1 MAPLSAREL
10 PLAAAY
16 STPLLSHG
24 VETAEL
30 NACSTLRV
38 KLPPMPTPS
47 QPLPSYFPTAAQ
59 DWAVAHPWWSTLIG
73 GTALVLLGWLAFR
86 LTREVLIVALN
97 RLGARVRAKWDD
109 ALQKRRFFH
118 RLAYLV
124 PLIIY
129 RAGLPYLP
137 AFGAGI
143 QNLLDRL
150 LVTGMIIVIARAISA
165 FVTAFGDLH
174 AQTPNA
180 HLRPIKGYLQ
190 VVIIIAY
197 LLAAIT
203 VIATLLD
210 QNPAVILS
218 GVGAASAVLL
228 LIFRDTILGLVA
240 GVQLTSNDLIR
251 VGDWIEMPQ
260 FNADGDVIDIALNNV
275 TVKNFDETFTVIPA
289 HHFLDHSFRNWR
301 GMQDSGGRR
310 MKRSLLIDISSVHF
324 LTPEDIE
331 DLKRFALLRP
341 YFEEK
346 REDIDTWIAANPA
359 ARENPVN
366 SRRLTNIGTFREYV
380 MRYLRARPDIARNLT
395 FMVRLMGPGPQGVP
409 IEIYVF
415 VADTRWTV
423 YEGVQGDIFDHLMA
437 ILPEFGLRIFQNPSG
452 ADVRSLEP
460 VIEQLNASGA
470 PGQDDPEQDDADSG

>member
-1 MAPLSAREL
+1 
-10 PLAAAY
+10 
-16 STPLLSHG
+16 
-24 VETAEL
+24 
-30 NACSTLRV
+30 
-38 KLPPMPTPS
+38 MPTPT

-59 DWAVAHPWWSTLIG
+59 DWAAAHPWWATLVG

-86 LTREVLIVALN
+86 LTREVLLVALN
-97 RLGARVRAKWDD
+97 RLGAQVRTKWGD
-109 ALQKRRFFH
+109 ALEKRRFFY

-124 PLIIY
+124 PFIIY

-137 AFGAGI
+137 ALADGI
-143 QNLLDRL
+143 QSLIDRL
-150 LVTGMIIVIARAISA
+150 LVTAMIIVVARAITS
-165 FVTAFGDLH
+165 FVNAFGDVH
-174 AQTPNA
+174 AQTPKA

-190 VVIIIAY
+190 VVIIITY

-203 VIATLLD
+203 IVATLLNRD
-210 QNPAVILS
+210 PLIVLG

-260 FNADGDVIDIALNNV
+260 FNANGNVIDIALNNV
-275 TVKNFDETFTVIPA
+275 TVKNFDETFTVIPT

-310 MKRSLLIDISSVHF
+310 MKRSLLIDISSVRF
-324 LTPEDIE
+324 LTPDEID
-331 DLKRFALLRP
+331 DLNRFALLRP

-346 REDIDTWIAANPA
+346 REDINTWIAANPA

-366 SRRLTNIGTFREYV
+366 SRRLTNIGTFRAYIT
-380 MRYLRARPDIARNLT
+380 RYLQARPDIDKSLT
-395 FMVRLMGPGPQGVP
+395 FLIRQMESGPQGVP

-415 VADTRWTV
+415 VADTRWDV
-423 YEGVQGDIFDHLMA
+423 YEGVQGDVFDHLMA
-437 ILPEFGLRIFQNPSG
+437 ILPEFGLNIFQSPSG
-452 ADVRSLEP
+452 TDMRSLAPMVERAQEANEL
-460 VIEQLNASGA
+460 EQSGSHA
-470 PGQDDPEQDDADSG
+470 